1 MIKEEDLPT
10 IFQLTLAQE
19 SNSNQVEALTEI
31 VQQQQVEINLIK
43 ETLQIQHEVL
53 ELLVTRGKNEN
64 SRD

>member
-1 MIKEEDLPT
+1 MIKEEDLPN

-31 VQQQQVEINLIK
+31 VQAQEIQLNLIK

>member
-1 MIKEEDLPT
+1 LIKEEDLPN

-31 VQQQQVEINLIK
+31 VQAQEIQLNLIK